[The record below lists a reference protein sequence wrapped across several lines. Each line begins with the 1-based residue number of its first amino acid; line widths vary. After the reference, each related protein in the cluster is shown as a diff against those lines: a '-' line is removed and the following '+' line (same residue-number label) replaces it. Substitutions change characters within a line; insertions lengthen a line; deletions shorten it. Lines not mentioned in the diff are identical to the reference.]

1 MIVALAGAV
10 LAGCS
15 EDFMSEAVLQPEVPT
30 VRLAVDH
37 AETRASLDGVSVSW
51 EAGDKISVNG
61 TTYTL
66 QGSES
71 EGWYVDVAE
80 AASYEAVYPASAVR
94 SDGLLML
101 PAVQHYT
108 AGSFDAAAHLMTAS
122 AQSVGE
128 GLQFRNQCALLKLS
142 LTGAATVERIVLTGN
157 NGEYLAGPGERNDTA
172 GMVPDQTSMEAVR
185 WIRLDFDE
193 GAALTSEPLVCYL
206 VVPVQEFAK
215 GFSLEIHTSDGM
227 MMEQSTALLQRLVR
241 SGILSMP
248 AFEVKGTMRVLTFE
262 DEDARFEA
270 YTISG
275 CGKTVATWSELIDS
289 PQYGGPLTYNDFA
302 ITGYKWHDAGNT
314 ELASEIIDGGPFWN
328 GGHVLSNYF
337 AADFKGLTYTEQ
349 LTVSTGT
356 TGAAGHGGSANF
368 CVQNGYVDETSYK
381 TVLPSFYFA
390 DGKARVVDHMYVVN
404 TCYTLNSLYYGDS
417 FAKPA
422 TADSWFKI
430 VAYGYDAD
438 GRTTGSTECFLCNGS
453 ANIVEEWTKFDL
465 SVLGSVTKIEFN
477 IMGSSDLCGDYGL
490 NTPAYFAYDDVAV
503 RFE

>member
-1 MIVALAGAV
+1 
-10 LAGCS
+10 
-15 EDFMSEAVLQPEVPT
+15 
-30 VRLAVDH
+30 
-37 AETRASLDGVSVSW
+37 
-51 EAGDKISVNG
+51 
-61 TTYTL
+61 
-66 QGSES
+66 
-71 EGWYVDVAE
+71 
-80 AASYEAVYPASAVR
+80 
-94 SDGLLML
+94 
-101 PAVQHYT
+101 
-108 AGSFDAAAHLMTAS
+108 
-122 AQSVGE
+122 
-128 GLQFRNQCALLKLS
+128 
-142 LTGAATVERIVLTGN
+142 
-157 NGEYLAGPGERNDTA
+157 
-172 GMVPDQTSMEAVR
+172 
-185 WIRLDFDE
+185 
-193 GAALTSEPLVCYL
+193 
-206 VVPVQEFAK
+206 
-215 GFSLEIHTSDGM
+215 
-227 MMEQSTALLQRLVR
+227 MMEQSTASLQRLVR

-302 ITGYKWHDAGNT
+302 TTGYKWHDAGNT

-438 GRTTGSTECFLCNGS
+438 GRKTGSTECFLCNGS

>member
-1 MIVALAGAV
+1 M
-10 LAGCS
+10 
-15 EDFMSEAVLQPEVPT
+15 
-30 VRLAVDH
+30 
-37 AETRASLDGVSVSW
+37 RA
-51 EAGDKISVNG
+51 I
-61 TTYTL
+61 
-66 QGSES
+66 
-71 EGWYVDVAE
+71 
-80 AASYEAVYPASAVR
+80 R
-94 SDGLLML
+94 S
-101 PAVQHYT
+101 
-108 AGSFDAAAHLMTAS
+108 
-122 AQSVGE
+122 
-128 GLQFRNQCALLKLS
+128 
-142 LTGAATVERIVLTGN
+142 
-157 NGEYLAGPGERNDTA
+157 
-172 GMVPDQTSMEAVR
+172 
-185 WIRLDFDE
+185 
-193 GAALTSEPLVCYL
+193 
-206 VVPVQEFAK
+206 
-215 GFSLEIHTSDGM
+215 
-227 MMEQSTALLQRLVR
+227 
-241 SGILSMP
+241 
-248 AFEVKGTMRVLTFE
+248 
-262 DEDARFEA
+262 
-270 YTISG
+270 
-275 CGKTVATWSELIDS
+275 
-289 PQYGGPLTYNDFA
+289 
-302 ITGYKWHDAGNT
+302 
-314 ELASEIIDGGPFWN
+314 LASEIIDGGPFWN